1 MKKALIL
8 GIPLLLLVFVF
19 SVLFDTGTTRLLSNS
34 YLSKYHTD
42 ISCLE
47 YTLHINGDATV
58 DRFCA
63 ETPDIEVSAQ
73 NIFYQRASHSIEIGR
88 LSISIL
94 EKETKNAPQDPFQP
108 IKLPLL
114 PEDFPSVTIKQ
125 AKVNIPGLASPLT
138 FDVHQNAKNQF
149 ILKNGWQVQLALEE
163 GRLSATL
170 NWRPIDFSGLLP
182 ESILAQIPESLSA
195 QKFVSE
201 LQFDGDRLT
210 LYQPAE
216 IDSEAQFNTCPI
228 AFQVQGF
235 ASADFLLSASAG
247 EIDLSE
253 LQTNAKIKECEL
265 LDNLPFK
272 LPAKSFELG
281 FAEKIDIH
289 ETGLNIPIISVNS
302 SNSNFIRFAAKE
314 TLVTDKGGITS
325 RVNLSSTLENWLL
338 ATGSADFAYSQ
349 GNINLNK
356 GLSELRITKKQF
368 NNLSL
373 NELSIENSF
382 HFNQQNGFQIQADA
396 NLASLVNQ
404 DLSAENISAT
414 IKITKLADSP
424 INFDAQSSTP
434 LIHQGDHQIENLISS
449 FAGEITDNQQL
460 TLTGQSQIARLQ
472 AAEYN
477 LGSYTLTHNLQAV
490 LNQDRDITSQH
501 QIASSTDFNAT
512 IDHTNTQIELNIPRQ
527 SISALTPL
535 LQQANEQFSLVGGT
549 VEAQLSYDIEQSK
562 GLGELSL
569 ENVDGKFGEYLVNG
583 LAYSPQF
590 ALNSAKLQL
599 TPGNLSINNVFTG
612 VSIDNVSAVIQSEGT
627 VNIAKEITGE
637 LLGGSFIIDKIA
649 LSTEDQ
655 AFNLGLN
662 NINLATLLQIQE
674 SAGVQGPGITVSGNI
689 GGNIPL
695 RLDQGEISI
704 DDGQLANLGPG
715 WLKIRGNA
723 AFESLKQTQPEIS
736 SQLSVLENLQYET
749 LTSSLNMQPDGL
761 VNLSMQIQGTNPD
774 VNEKINFNYSHEQNV
789 FTLLKSLRLADEI
802 KNKVDDALSDDKSD

>member
-8 GIPLLLLVFVF
+8 GIPLLLLVFVS

-47 YTLHINGDATV
+47 YKLHINGDATV

-73 NIFYQRASHSIEIGR
+73 NIFYQRASHSIEIGM

-195 QKFVSE
+195 QKFASE
-201 LQFDGDRLT
+201 LHFDGDRLT

-216 IDSEAQFNTCPI
+216 IDSEAQINTCPI

-235 ASADFLLSASAG
+235 ASVDFLLSASAG

-281 FAEKIDIH
+281 FPEMIDIH

-302 SNSNFIRFAAKE
+302 SNSNFIRFAANE
-314 TLVTDKGGITS
+314 TLVTEKGGITS

-338 ATGSADFAYSQ
+338 ATGSADFAYSH

-382 HFNQQNGFQIQADA
+382 HFNQQNGLQIQAEA

-404 DLSAENISAT
+404 ELSAENISAT
-414 IKITKLADSP
+414 IKITKLADGP
-424 INFDAQSSTP
+424 INFDAQSSIP

-460 TLTGQSQIARLQ
+460 TLTGQSQIATLQ

-477 LGSYTLTHNLQAV
+477 LGSYTLTHYLQAV
-490 LNQDRDITSQH
+490 LDQDRDISSQH
-501 QIASSTDFNAT
+501 QIDSSTDFNAT

-527 SISALTPL
+527 SVSALTPI
-535 LQQANEQFSLVGGT
+535 LQQANEQLSLVRGT

-562 GLGELSL
+562 GLGSLTL

-590 ALNSAKLQL
+590 TLNSAKLQL

-612 VSIDNVSAVIQSEGT
+612 VSIDNVSAVIQSEGA

-655 AFNLGLN
+655 AFNLGLD

-674 SAGVQGPGITVSGNI
+674 SAGVQGPGITISGNI